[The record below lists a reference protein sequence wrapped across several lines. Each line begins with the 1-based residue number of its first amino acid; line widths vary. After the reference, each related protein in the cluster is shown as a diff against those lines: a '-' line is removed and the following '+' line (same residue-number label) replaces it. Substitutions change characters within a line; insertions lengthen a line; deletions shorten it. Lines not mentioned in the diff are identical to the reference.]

1 MARYPALWITE
12 FSALGLVFGI
22 VWNMTQKPGLAG
34 AIAAAVSGYVV
45 GAAVAMLFARSGREV
60 TTVTSTT
67 AG

>member
-1 MARYPALWITE
+1 
-12 FSALGLVFGI
+12 
-22 VWNMTQKPGLAG
+22 VWNMTLKQGLAG

-60 TTVTSTT
+60 ATVTSTKPT